1 MPRAVHLFEYQYKG
15 TDSSLRSKMQLKS
28 EHTSSLRPLEAS
40 ASSATLSSGTFT
52 AARTISRFAA
62 SQNKIKENLSYK
74 DALEQKQEK
83 FPPSNFYGP
92 QKNCETEE
100 QGKNRHKKKEKVE
113 VPSSAKKVL
122 IDKINMKSRMN
133 PPGLDGF
140 YDDEL
145 IFHTGYTPPRPLI
158 EHSSISSKHIKN
170 IDESK
175 DINLSNSFHSDQHS
189 PGFGIAPSSHV
200 AATSGEETPSS
211 PSNTFSSATTSI
223 SNGTASQLKSYEI
236 GFKV

>member
-1 MPRAVHLFEYQYKG
+1 MPRAVHTLDAQNKENNPTF
-15 TDSSLRSKMQLKS
+15 RSEMRLKPDY
-28 EHTSSLRPLEAS
+28 TSSHHSSGAPAS
-40 ASSATLSSGTFT
+40 TTFSSSGTFT
-52 AARTISRFAA
+52 AARTTARFAA
-62 SQNKIKENLSYK
+62 SQNKIKENLSYR
-74 DALEQKQEK
+74 DAMEQKQEK
-83 FPPSNFYGP
+83 FPTSNFYGP
-92 QKNCETEE
+92 QKNCKTEE
-100 QGKNRHKKKEKVE
+100 KGKNRHKKKEKVE
-113 VPSSAKKVL
+113 ASSSAKKVL

-145 IFHTGYTPPRPLI
+145 NFHTGYTPPRPLI
-158 EHSSISSKHIKN
+158 EHSSISSKHIKK

-189 PGFGIAPSSHV
+189 PGFGFTPSRV
-200 AATSGEETPSS
+200 AATSGEDTSS
-211 PSNTFSSATTSI
+211 SLSNTISSATTSI